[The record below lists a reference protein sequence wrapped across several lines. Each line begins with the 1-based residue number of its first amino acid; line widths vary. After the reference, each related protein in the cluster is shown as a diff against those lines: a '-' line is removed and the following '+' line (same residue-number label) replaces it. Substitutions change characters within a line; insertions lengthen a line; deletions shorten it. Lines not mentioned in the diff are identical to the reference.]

1 MVIKLFDSEDQAAKA
16 VPMGTSRKLVVK
28 EKDFLLI
35 HTSVGFVI
43 SDYLC
48 PHLKEPLLKSKLNAF
63 NELICPLH
71 EYRFNLKTGSESA
84 NRCSFLTIYQI
95 ALKSDG
101 LFLEI

>member
-1 MVIKLFDSEDQAAKA
+1 MVLKLFDSEESAAKA
-16 VPMGTSRKLVVK
+16 VPLGSTRKIIIK

-35 HTSVGFVI
+35 HTPNGFVI

-48 PHLKEPLLKSKLNAF
+48 PHRNEPLLKSKLNAF
-63 NELICPLH
+63 DELICPLH
-71 EYRFNLKTGSESA
+71 EYRFNLKTGSESS
-84 NRCSFLTIYQI
+84 NRCKSLTIYQI